1 MKTEW
6 KVDDKEYEKQSILF
20 EKFDI
25 DKYNNA
31 VKAYED
37 LPNSE
42 KSNYKGMDSYIKK
55 DYGISLL
62 PSNLKYMRLMKE
74 ANLRIKSDKIPEIL
88 NIDPILD
95 KRMVRDLLSSL
106 ENVEYIKNLYK
117 EKKLDVKSGLNTS
130 EASILLDCM
139 RQGRIMLEAG
149 EKADMLAKPLIDFY
163 AATAYAYSIIVMNS
177 PMHKSIKTLKGSHGH
192 TYNHEKSSIDFGGEI
207 PNGTFLDMLCAFPV
221 AHVYSENI
229 KLNYSV
235 IDSIDYIQKHSIS
248 LSLTTLLSMVP
259 ELNSYY
265 KHFDKK
271 HNLVHKLNIETN
283 VSNSKIIY
291 NFHIGDGVTKIN
303 KEKVKKS
310 FKIDSVEENTTNL
323 DIKIDTEKVLDIM
336 PIIYKDIR
344 GELWYVESPIDGMY
358 IPEICLHFLI
368 ISALCNIMRYSPS
381 EWSGILNNNIS
392 SAYSLLIRRYIE
404 LFETKFPMLVV
415 SHLTNYSLNMTKSV

>member
-20 EKFDI
+20 EKCDI
-25 DKYNNA
+25 NEYNNA
-31 VKAYED
+31 AKAYKD
-37 LPNSE
+37 LPKSE
-42 KSNYKGMDSYIKK
+42 KSNYKGRDSYISKV
-55 DYGISLL
+55 YGISLSS
-62 PSNLKYMRLMKE
+62 SNFKYMRLMKE

-117 EKKLDVKSGLNTS
+117 EKKLDVTSGLNTS

-259 ELNSYY
+259 ELNS
-265 KHFDKK
+265 
-271 HNLVHKLNIETN
+271 
-283 VSNSKIIY
+283 
-291 NFHIGDGVTKIN
+291 
-303 KEKVKKS
+303 
-310 FKIDSVEENTTNL
+310 
-323 DIKIDTEKVLDIM
+323 
-336 PIIYKDIR
+336 
-344 GELWYVESPIDGMY
+344 
-358 IPEICLHFLI
+358 
-368 ISALCNIMRYSPS
+368 
-381 EWSGILNNNIS
+381 
-392 SAYSLLIRRYIE
+392 
-404 LFETKFPMLVV
+404 
-415 SHLTNYSLNMTKSV
+415 

>member
-1 MKTEW
+1 
-6 KVDDKEYEKQSILF
+6 
-20 EKFDI
+20 
-25 DKYNNA
+25 
-31 VKAYED
+31 
-37 LPNSE
+37 
-42 KSNYKGMDSYIKK
+42 
-55 DYGISLL
+55 
-62 PSNLKYMRLMKE
+62 MRLMKE

-323 DIKIDTEKVLDIM
+323 DIKIDSEKVLDIM

>member
-1 MKTEW
+1 MLRK
-6 KVDDKEYEKQSILF
+6 
-20 EKFDI
+20 
-25 DKYNNA
+25 
-31 VKAYED
+31 
-37 LPNSE
+37 
-42 KSNYKGMDSYIKK
+42 YIKLCLK
-55 DYGISLL
+55 VR
-62 PSNLKYMRLMKE
+62 NLS
-74 ANLRIKSDKIPEIL
+74 IKSDKTPEIL

-117 EKKLDVKSGLNTS
+117 EKKL
-130 EASILLDCM
+130 
-139 RQGRIMLEAG
+139 
-149 EKADMLAKPLIDFY
+149 
-163 AATAYAYSIIVMNS
+163 
-177 PMHKSIKTLKGSHGH
+177 
-192 TYNHEKSSIDFGGEI
+192 
-207 PNGTFLDMLCAFPV
+207 
-221 AHVYSENI
+221 
-229 KLNYSV
+229 
-235 IDSIDYIQKHSIS
+235 
-248 LSLTTLLSMVP
+248 
-259 ELNSYY
+259 
-265 KHFDKK
+265 
-271 HNLVHKLNIETN
+271 N

-323 DIKIDTEKVLDIM
+323 DIKIDSEKVLDIM